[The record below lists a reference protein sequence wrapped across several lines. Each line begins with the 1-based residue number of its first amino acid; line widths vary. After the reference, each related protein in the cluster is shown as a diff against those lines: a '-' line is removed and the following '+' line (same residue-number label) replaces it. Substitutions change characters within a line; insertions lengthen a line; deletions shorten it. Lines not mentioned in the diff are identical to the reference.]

1 VRAAAGLTVFLLH
14 ALGGSA
20 RSFDLVR
27 ARLPGVETVA
37 LDLPGFGGAV
47 DADRFAVADMAA
59 GVIAAV
65 AERAPER
72 WMLVGH
78 SMGGK
83 VAAAVARAAADG
95 DAPAGLAGLVL
106 LAASPPAP
114 EPMAERRRADMLGW
128 VAAGPI
134 GDRDARAFVDANT
147 AQALPTPLRATA
159 AADVR
164 RSSRRAWAAW
174 LEHGS
179 REDWRARV
187 GVLPYPALIVAGA
200 ADGDLGEDAQR
211 RLNVPHYADARVE
224 AVAGAAHLLPLE
236 APDAVAAT
244 IRRWWARGQ

>member
-1 VRAAAGLTVFLLH
+1 MRAAARLTVFLLH

-65 AERAPER
+65 AERGPER

-95 DAPAGLAGLVL
+95 DAPAWLAGLVL

-114 EPMAERRRADMLGW
+114 EPMSERRRADMLGW

-147 AQALPTPLRATA
+147 AQTLPVAVGAAA

-174 LEHGS
+174 FEHGS

-187 GVLPYPALIVAGA
+187 GTLPYPALIVAGA
-200 ADGDLGEDAQR
+200 EDGDLGEDAQR
-211 RLNVPHYADARVE
+211 RLNVPHYADAHVE
-224 AVAGAAHLLPLE
+224 VVAGAAHLLPLE
-236 APDAVAAT
+236 ASDAVAAL
-244 IRRWWARGQ
+244 IRQWWARDQ

>member
-1 VRAAAGLTVFLLH
+1 MRAAARLTVVLLH

-20 RSFDLVR
+20 RSFDLV
-27 ARLPGVETVA
+27 AERLAGIDAVT

-47 DADRFAVADMAA
+47 EAEGFGVAEMAA

-65 AERAPER
+65 AARTPER

-83 VAAAVARAAADG
+83 VAAAVARAAAEGAAPDG
-95 DAPAGLAGLVL
+95 LSGLVL

-114 EPMAERRRADMLGW
+114 EPMGERRRADMLGW
-128 VAAGPI
+128 LAGGPI

-147 AQALPTPLRATA
+147 ARTLPTSLRAAT

-164 RSSRRAWAAW
+164 RSSRRAWTAW
-174 LEHGS
+174 LESGS
-179 REDWRARV
+179 REDWRGRV
-187 GVLPYPALIVAGA
+187 GTLPYPALIAAGA
-200 ADGDLGEDAQR
+200 DDGDLGEAAQR
-211 RLNVPHYADARVE
+211 RLNAPHYAE
-224 AVAGAAHLLPLE
+224 AEVAVIAGAAHLLPLE
-236 APDAVAAT
+236 RPDAVAAL

>member
-1 VRAAAGLTVFLLH
+1 MRAAARLTVFLLH

-83 VAAAVARAAADG
+83 VAAAVARAAADD

-114 EPMAERRRADMLGW
+114 EPMSERRRADMLGW

-147 AQALPTPLRATA
+147 AQTLPVAVGAAA

-174 LEHGS
+174 LEHGA

-200 ADGDLGEDAQR
+200 EDGDLGEDAQR
-211 RLNVPHYADARVE
+211 RLNAPHYADARVDV
-224 AVAGAAHLLPLE
+224 VAGAAHLLPLE
-236 APDAVAAT
+236 APDAVAAL
-244 IRRWWARGQ
+244 IRRWWTRGQ

>member
-1 VRAAAGLTVFLLH
+1 MRAAARLTVFLLH

-65 AERAPER
+65 AERGAER

-95 DAPAGLAGLVL
+95 DAPAWLAGLVL

-114 EPMAERRRADMLGW
+114 EPMSERRRADMLGW

-147 AQALPTPLRATA
+147 AQALPVAVGATA

-174 LEHGS
+174 LDHGS
-179 REDWRARV
+179 REDWRARI

-200 ADGDLGEDAQR
+200 EDGDLGEDAQR
-211 RLNVPHYADARVE
+211 RLNAPHYADARVE
-224 AVAGAAHLLPLE
+224 VVAGAAHLLPLE
-236 APDAVAAT
+236 APDAVAAL

>member
-1 VRAAAGLTVFLLH
+1 MRAAARLTVFLLH

-95 DAPAGLAGLVL
+95 DAPAGLAGMVL

-114 EPMAERRRADMLGW
+114 EPVSERRRADMLGW

-147 AQALPTPLRATA
+147 AQALPVAVGAAA

-179 REDWRARV
+179 REDWRARI

-200 ADGDLGEDAQR
+200 ADGDLGENAQR

-224 AVAGAAHLLPLE
+224 VVAGAAHLLPLE

>member
-1 VRAAAGLTVFLLH
+1 MRAAARLTVFLLH

-65 AERAPER
+65 TERGAER

-147 AQALPTPLRATA
+147 AQALPVAVGAAA

-179 REDWRARV
+179 REDWRARI

-200 ADGDLGEDAQR
+200 ADGDLGENAQR

-224 AVAGAAHLLPLE
+224 VVAGAAHLLPLE

>member
-1 VRAAAGLTVFLLH
+1 MRAAARLTVFLLH

-65 AERAPER
+65 AERGPER

-114 EPMAERRRADMLGW
+114 EPMSERRRADMLGW

-147 AQALPTPLRATA
+147 AQALPVAVGATA

-200 ADGDLGEDAQR
+200 EDGDLGEDAQR

-224 AVAGAAHLLPLE
+224 VVAGAAHLLPLE
-236 APDAVAAT
+236 APDAIAAL

>member
-1 VRAAAGLTVFLLH
+1 MRAAARLTVFLLH

-83 VAAAVARAAADG
+83 AAAAVARAAADG
-95 DAPAGLAGLVL
+95 DAPAWLAGLVL

-114 EPMAERRRADMLGW
+114 EPMSERRRADMLGW

-147 AQALPTPLRATA
+147 AQALPVAVGAAA

-211 RLNVPHYADARVE
+211 RLNVPHYAEARVE
-224 AVAGAAHLLPLE
+224 VVAGAAHLLPLE
-236 APDAVAAT
+236 APDAVAAL